1 MSKIRPAE
9 YDAIARLIHGLLD
22 PDDEANADVRRDVEH
37 APDSVP
43 SELWRD
49 ALVHV
54 LRRKSSRQ
62 LEALSDDSTPA
73 DSPKE
78 HPDA

>member
-9 YDAIARLIHGLLD
+9 YDAIASLIHGLLD

-37 APDSVP
+37 VPDSVP

-54 LRRKSSRQ
+54 LRRRSSCQ
-62 LEALSDDSTPA
+62 IEALA
-73 DSPKE
+73 GDSPKE
-78 HPDA
+78 HPEP